1 MADAPAELPTP
12 TVSTAPRPT
21 LVPPPETGPRTTAR
35 RVLLADRLAGLVV
48 RGGGLLVIVAVLG
61 ILVFLVATVLPLFQ
75 GARTSERPVAGTVP
89 VEGPPAILAV
99 DEYRMLG
106 LAVGAR
112 PEVVAFGADDGAVV
126 ARIPL
131 PGFEAA
137 SFVGG
142 TRSVR
147 TNEAVLATSDGRLVF
162 LTFGFGSDFVLGAER
177 APLLT
182 RLTTVGA
189 RSIVEGAVVQRMAGG
204 NVLRVRPRVE
214 LRGSHALPAGSAAI
228 VGEAYATHG
237 DEGVAVAATAD
248 GRIHLVRESV
258 TTPLVGPAERSWRT
272 AEIADAGP
280 KVPPDLF
287 AAHVDEE
294 AHTAW
299 FAGRG
304 GGVLRVDLRADP
316 AVRREVRLATDAA
329 GRPLRLAAAEMVLGG
344 RSIALCDVTGEVSIW
359 SLVNAP
365 AESRAGDGKALHR
378 LQTLDAT
385 GEGPVTSMASGQT
398 RRTLYLGHGSGSV
411 SVAYTTNGRV
421 LTTTKALA
429 GPVSALAPGPKDDGF
444 LVVGEKGGFKGFD
457 LDCPH
462 PETGFHALFG
472 KVHYEGYDR
481 PAYVWQ
487 SSSGT
492 DESELKLSLTPLI
505 FGTLKATFYAMLF
518 ALPLA
523 LLAALYTSQ
532 FMHPRVRAL
541 VKPGIEV
548 MASLPSVVLGFLA
561 ALVIAPTVA
570 TLVPAVFAS
579 MLGLL
584 LVGFA
589 AGLAWHGLPLH
600 VRQGISSAGRIGIA
614 CLLVAGVVGVA
625 VLLNPWIGR
634 TLFSG
639 TGNPTGDFRI
649 WLQHDPIHGLPDPAG
664 GTGTPLLRVTLGLL
678 GGVLG
683 FFLLPRLVPLSGPGV
698 PARPLAR
705 FLVHVLLPGVALA
718 ALAAPLESLLPH
730 ADFRR
735 FLLGTKGPGDGPSFD
750 IRNSLVVGIA
760 MGFAVIPVIYTI
772 AEDALSAIPDSLRS
786 AALGCGASPWQA
798 ATRVIVPAAVPG
810 LFSAAMI
817 GLGRAVGETMI
828 VVMATGGTAF
838 LDGSIFNG
846 FRTLSANIATE
857 LPEAS
862 EGGTLFR
869 VLFLAALLLFAL
881 TFVLN
886 TVAEMVRLRFRRKFK
901 GL

>member
-1 MADAPAELPTP
+1 MADRTPKPPLPT
-12 TVSTAPRPT
+12 TSAPDRLPV
-21 LVPPPETGPRTTAR
+21 VPPPETGPRTTAR
-35 RVLLADRLAGLVV
+35 RVLIVDRLAGIAI
-48 RGGGLLVIVAVLG
+48 RGGGLLVIVAVVG
-61 ILVFLVATVLPLFQ
+61 ILVFLVATVLPLFR
-75 GARTSERPVAGTVP
+75 GATTAERPVAGTVP
-89 VEGPPAILAV
+89 VEGAPAILAV

-106 LAVGAR
+106 LAVGSR
-112 PEVVAFGADDGAVV
+112 PEVVAFRADDGAVV

-131 PGFEAA
+131 PGLEGATI
-137 SFVGG
+137 VGG

-147 TNEAVLATSDGRLVF
+147 TNEAVLATADGRLAF
-162 LTFGFGSDFVLGAER
+162 LTFGFASDFVLGAER
-177 APLLT
+177 EPLLAQLPKAGT
-182 RLTTVGA
+182 QRVAAATV
-189 RSIVEGAVVQRMAGG
+189 IQRMAGG
-204 NVLRVRPRVE
+204 NFLRVRPDVV
-214 LRGSHALPAGSAAI
+214 LRGLHALPAGSAAI
-228 VGEAYATHG
+228 VGEAYTTHEDG
-237 DEGVAVAATAD
+237 GVAVAATAD

-258 TTPLVGPAERSWRT
+258 TTPVVGPAERTWST
-272 AEIADAGP
+272 AAIAEEGP

-287 AAHVDEE
+287 VAHVDEE

-304 GGVLRVDLRADP
+304 GGVLRVDVRADP
-316 AVRREVRLATDAA
+316 AVRREVRVATDTH
-329 GRPLRLAAAEMVLGG
+329 GRPVRLAAAEMVLGG
-344 RSIALCDVTGEVSIW
+344 RSIALCDEAGEVSIW
-359 SLVNAP
+359 SLVGAP
-365 AESRAGDGKALHR
+365 PESRQGDGKALHR
-378 LQTLDAT
+378 LQTIGAT
-385 GEGPVTSMASGQT
+385 GGGPVTSMASGQT
-398 RRTLYLGHGSGSV
+398 RRTLYLGHENGAV

-421 LTTTKALA
+421 LATTKALG
-429 GPVSALAPGPKDDGF
+429 GPVFALAPGPKDDGF
-444 LVVGEKGGFKGFD
+444 LVAGEKGGFKGFD
-457 LDCPH
+457 MDCPH

-481 PAYVWQ
+481 PAYLWQ

-570 TLVPAVFAS
+570 ALVPAVFSS

-584 LVGFA
+584 VVGFT
-589 AGLAWHGLPLH
+589 AGLAWHGLPLPI
-600 VRQGISSAGRIGIA
+600 RQGISSSGRLGIA
-614 CLLVAGVVGVA
+614 CLLVAGVVAIAVVA
-625 VLLNPWIGR
+625 NPWVQR

-649 WLQHDPIHGLPDPAG
+649 WLQHDPILGLPDPAG
-664 GTGTPLLRVTLGLL
+664 GTGTPLLRVTLGLF
-678 GGVLG
+678 GAVLG
-683 FFLLPRLVPLSGPGV
+683 FFLLPKVLPLSGPDV
-698 PARPLAR
+698 PVRPLVR
-705 FLVHVLLPGVALA
+705 FLVHVLLPALA
-718 ALAAPLESLLPH
+718 LSLLAAPLETLLPH
-730 ADFRR
+730 GDFRR

-810 LFSAAMI
+810 LFSAGMI

-838 LDGSIFNG
+838 IDGSIFNG

-886 TVAEMVRLRFRRKFK
+886 TVAEMVRLRFRRRFK